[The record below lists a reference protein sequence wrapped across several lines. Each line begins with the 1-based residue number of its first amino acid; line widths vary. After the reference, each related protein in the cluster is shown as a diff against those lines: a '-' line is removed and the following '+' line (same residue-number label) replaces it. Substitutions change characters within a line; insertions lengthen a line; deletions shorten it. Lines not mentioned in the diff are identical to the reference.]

1 LGVSF
6 DFQNRRCHDLAIKN
20 GDFVLIDYTLKVKE
34 TGEIVG
40 TTYEKVA
47 KESKL
52 YRGEE
57 HYEPY
62 FVIVGEGWVPKGLDE
77 GLATLDTGK
86 SSTIEL
92 PAEKAY
98 GARDPKK
105 VRLVPLRKFTADGV
119 TPTPGAQLNIDGKPA
134 QIRAVGAGR
143 VQVDYNHPLAGRTL
157 IYDVT
162 VQKIIDVDEEK
173 IRTLLHK
180 RLATVSAEKFL
191 VTIDNGKLEVEMP
204 EDAFFLEG
212 LQVEKRTITADITKF
227 LPKIDTVSF
236 VEIFKKP
243 ATPAPAEAKPVSE
256 AQPPAAA
263 ATPTVQS
270 T

>member
-1 LGVSF
+1 LP
-6 DFQNRRCHDLAIKN
+6 IKN

-34 TGEIVG
+34 TGETVG
-40 TTYEKVA
+40 TTDEKVA

-62 FVIVGEGWVPKGLDE
+62 FVIIGEGWVPKGLDE
-77 GLATLDTGK
+77 ALTTLDVGK
-86 SSTIEL
+86 VSTIEL
-92 PAEKAY
+92 PPEKAY

-119 TPTPGAQLNIDGKPA
+119 APVPGLQLNIDGKPA

-143 VQVDYNHPLAGRTL
+143 VQVDYNHPFAGRTL

-162 VQKIIDVDEEK
+162 VQKIIETDEDK
-173 IRTLLHK
+173 IRGLLHK
-180 RLATVSAEKFL
+180 RLPTVGQQKFQ
-191 VTIDNGKLEVEMP
+191 VKIDSNKLEVEIP
-204 EDAFFLEG
+204 EEGFFLEG
-212 LQVEKRTITADITKF
+212 LQVEKRTLTADIEKY
-227 LPKIDTVSF
+227 LPKIETISY

-243 ATPAPAEAKPVSE
+243 AAVPPTETKPVAEA
-256 AQPPAAA
+256 PPAAT
-263 ATPTVQS
+263 TPVTQ
-270 T
+270 TP

>member
-1 LGVSF
+1 M
-6 DFQNRRCHDLAIKN
+6 AIKN

-34 TGEIVG
+34 TGETVG
-40 TTYEKVA
+40 TTDEKVA
-47 KESKL
+47 KDSKL

-62 FVIVGEGWVPKGLDE
+62 FVIIGEGWVPKGLDE
-77 GLATLDTGK
+77 ALTTLDTGS

-92 PAEKAY
+92 PPEKGY

-119 TPTPGAQLNIDGKPA
+119 SPTPGLQLNIDGKPA

-143 VQVDYNHPLAGRTL
+143 VQVDYNHPFAGRTL

-162 VQKIIDVDEEK
+162 IRKIIDADEEK
-173 IRTLLHK
+173 VRSLLHK
-180 RLATVSAEKFL
+180 RLSTISPEKFR
-191 VTIDNGKLEVEMP
+191 VTIDNGKLEVEIP
-204 EDAFFLEG
+204 EEAFFLEG
-212 LQVEKRTITADITKF
+212 LQVEKRTLTADIAKY
-227 LPKIDTVSF
+227 LPKIETISF
-236 VEIFKKP
+236 TEFFKKP
-243 ATPAPAEAKPVSE
+243 AAASVEVKPIVE

-263 ATPTVQS
+263 ATPAAQS
-270 T
+270 P

>member
-1 LGVSF
+1 
-6 DFQNRRCHDLAIKN
+6 LAINN

-34 TGEIVG
+34 TGETVG
-40 TTYEKVA
+40 TTDEKVA

-57 HYEPY
+57 HYEPF
-62 FVIVGEGWVPKGLDE
+62 FVIIGEGWVPKGLDE
-77 GLATLDTGK
+77 ALTTLDTGK

-92 PAEKAY
+92 PPEKAY
-98 GARDPKK
+98 GTRDPKK

-119 TPTPGAQLNIDGKPA
+119 SPAPGLQLNIDGKPA

-173 IRTLLHK
+173 IRSLLHK
-180 RLATVSAEKFL
+180 RLSTVSPEKFR
-191 VTIDNGKLEVEMP
+191 VAIDNGKLEVEMP
-204 EDAFFLEG
+204 EDAFYLEG
-212 LQVEKRTITADITKF
+212 LQVEKRTLTADITKY
-227 LPKIDTVSF
+227 LPKIETISF
-236 VEIFKKP
+236 IEIFKKP
-243 ATPAPAEAKPVSE
+243 ATPAPVEAKPVTE

-263 ATPTVQS
+263 ATPATQS
-270 T
+270 P

>member
-1 LGVSF
+1 M
-6 DFQNRRCHDLAIKN
+6 AINN

-34 TGEIVG
+34 TGETVG
-40 TTYEKVA
+40 TTDEKVA

-57 HYEPY
+57 HYEPF
-62 FVIVGEGWVPKGLDE
+62 FVIIGEGWVPKGLDE
-77 GLATLDTGK
+77 ALTTLDTGK

-92 PAEKAY
+92 PPEKAY
-98 GARDPKK
+98 GTRDPKK

-119 TPTPGAQLNIDGKPA
+119 SPAPGLQLNIDGKPA

-173 IRTLLHK
+173 IRSLLHK
-180 RLATVSAEKFL
+180 RLSTVSPEKFR
-191 VTIDNGKLEVEMP
+191 VAIDNGKLEVEMP
-204 EDAFFLEG
+204 EDAFYLEG
-212 LQVEKRTITADITKF
+212 LQVEKRTLTADITKY
-227 LPKIDTVSF
+227 LPKIETISF
-236 VEIFKKP
+236 IEIFKKP
-243 ATPAPAEAKPVSE
+243 ATPAPVEAKPVTE

-263 ATPTVQS
+263 ATPATQS
-270 T
+270 P

>member
-1 LGVSF
+1 M
-6 DFQNRRCHDLAIKN
+6 RCHSLAIKN

-57 HYEPY
+57 HYEPF
-62 FVIVGEGWVPKGLDE
+62 FVIIGEGWVPKGLDE
-77 GLATLDTGK
+77 ALTTLDTGK

-92 PAEKAY
+92 SPEKAY

-119 TPTPGAQLNIDGKPA
+119 SPTPGLQLNIDGKPA

-143 VQVDYNHPLAGRTL
+143 VQVDYNHPFAGRTL

-173 IRTLLHK
+173 IRSLLHK
-180 RLATVSAEKFL
+180 RLSTVSADKFR
-191 VTIDNGKLEVEMP
+191 VTIDNGKLGVEIP
-204 EDAFFLEG
+204 EEAFFLEG
-212 LQVEKRTITADITKF
+212 LQVEKRTLTADITKY
-227 LPKIDTVSF
+227 LPKLETISF
-236 VEIFKKP
+236 IEIFKKP
-243 ATPAPAEAKPVSE
+243 ATTAPAEAKPEAE
-256 AQPPAAA
+256 AQPPAAT
-263 ATPTVQS
+263 ATPAAQS
-270 T
+270 P

>member
-1 LGVSF
+1 
-6 DFQNRRCHDLAIKN
+6 LAIKN

-62 FVIVGEGWVPKGLDE
+62 FVIIGEGWVPKGLDE
-77 GLATLDTGK
+77 ALTTLETGK

-92 PAEKAY
+92 PPEKAY

-119 TPTPGAQLNIDGKPA
+119 SPTPGLQLNIDGKPA

-143 VQVDYNHPLAGRTL
+143 VQVDYNHPFAGRTL

-173 IRTLLHK
+173 IRSLLHK
-180 RLATVSAEKFL
+180 RLSTVSPDKFR
-191 VTIDNGKLEVEMP
+191 VTIDNGKLEVEIP
-204 EDAFFLEG
+204 EEAFYLEG
-212 LQVEKRTITADITKF
+212 LQVEKKTLTADIPKY
-227 LPKIDTVSF
+227 LPKIETISF
-236 VEIFKKP
+236 IEIFKKP
-243 ATPAPAEAKPVSE
+243 TATPETKAETASLPTAAAPTPA
-256 AQPPAAA
+256 AQPP
-263 ATPTVQS
+263 
-270 T
+270 

>member
-1 LGVSF
+1 M
-6 DFQNRRCHDLAIKN
+6 AIKN

-57 HYEPY
+57 HYEPF
-62 FVIVGEGWVPKGLDE
+62 FVIIGEGWVPKGLDE
-77 GLATLDTGK
+77 ALTTLDTGK

-92 PAEKAY
+92 SPEKAY

-119 TPTPGAQLNIDGKPA
+119 SPTPGLQLNIDGKPA

-143 VQVDYNHPLAGRTL
+143 VQVDYNHPFAGRTL

-173 IRTLLHK
+173 IRSLLHK
-180 RLATVSAEKFL
+180 RLSTVSADKFR
-191 VTIDNGKLEVEMP
+191 VTIDNGKLGVEIP
-204 EDAFFLEG
+204 EEAFFLEG
-212 LQVEKRTITADITKF
+212 LQVEKRTLTADITKY
-227 LPKIDTVSF
+227 LPKLETISF
-236 VEIFKKP
+236 IEIFKKP
-243 ATPAPAEAKPVSE
+243 ATTAPAEAKPEAE
-256 AQPPAAA
+256 AQPPAAT
-263 ATPTVQS
+263 ATPAAQS
-270 T
+270 P